1 MSTFLSLRDATWN
14 TLLIMDMSSEEY
26 LPIGTSDHRGE
37 DRTRLHI
44 AAKWLGLESKTKKV
58 RKKQYVE
65 VRRMQS
71 DQYDDKPVFDM
82 HTHTQKFIPEHYK
95 GKKKV
100 EAQVSKH
107 GCLASSRD
115 VDICVSVYHD
125 GRYCDECLRE
135 GAYETDP
142 DYCSKWELPWIPRR
156 ARKGGDIE

>member
-1 MSTFLSLRDATWN
+1 
-14 TLLIMDMSSEEY
+14 
-26 LPIGTSDHRGE
+26 
-37 DRTRLHI
+37 
-44 AAKWLGLESKTKKV
+44 
-58 RKKQYVE
+58 
-65 VRRMQS
+65 MQS

-135 GAYETDP
+135 GACETVQIIVASGSCRGFLDGQG
-142 DYCSKWELPWIPRR
+142 
-156 ARKGGDIE
+156 KGEILSS